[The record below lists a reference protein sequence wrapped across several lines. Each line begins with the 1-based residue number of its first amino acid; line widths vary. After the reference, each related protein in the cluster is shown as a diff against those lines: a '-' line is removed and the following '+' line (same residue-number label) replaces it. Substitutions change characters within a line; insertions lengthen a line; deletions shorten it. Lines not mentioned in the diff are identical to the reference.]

1 LHKKTIHKIVKLFI
15 IRLYLSESN
24 ITYVFI
30 HVDKKQIH
38 TIFHTI
44 IYTETNTPFDPNIK
58 NKKKAVF
65 FSFIKN
71 LIYLYQKEKSNIPSF
86 IF

>member
-1 LHKKTIHKIVKLFI
+1 MSLNLTVIYFCQLNYVRIKIVKLFI

-58 NKKKAVF
+58 KK
-65 FSFIKN
+65 N
-71 LIYLYQKEKSNIPSF
+71 C